1 MGLPTMI
8 EADQIRAARGFL
20 AWSQTELA
28 ERAKVSVQTIK
39 RLENLGTGASSLDTV
54 RAVMTALQA
63 GGCTFLADDGK
74 GRGVRAKT
82 DKGKSK

>member
-1 MGLPTMI
+1 MI

-20 AWSQTELA
+20 AWSQAELA

-39 RLENLGTGASSLDTV
+39 RLENLGTGSSTLDTV
-54 RAVMTALQA
+54 RAVKSALEA
-63 GGCTFLADDGK
+63 GGCTFLPDDGK

-82 DKGKSK
+82 PKGESK